1 MQVILL
7 LYVCY
12 RRLCFQLL
20 TIWWTRCTKPKPR
33 KSSHIK
39 SGHFGWRGRA
49 SSSSLLPVWHCS
61 YPLTYSSKL
70 WPRDIETVLYYSYSS
85 TYSSKRISICLI
97 FMDPYDDRSSNPDP
111 WFPSKCW
118 NGGFVILIPRSAS
131 CFSVNPCHRPFENKH
146 YTTGIILGMGSSN
159 KRRRYIVTS
168 SLIDWAHTKNDP
180 RIISQTSHPPH
191 WKRPHKLK
199 VPW

>member
-20 TIWWTRCTKPKPR
+20 TIWWTRCTKQKPR
-33 KSSHIK
+33 KSSHIR
-39 SGHFGWRGRA
+39 SAHFGWRGRA

-61 YPLTYSSKL
+61 YPPTYF
-70 WPRDIETVLYYSYSS
+70 
-85 TYSSKRISICLI
+85 SKRISICLI

-131 CFSVNPCHRPFENKH
+131 CFSVNPSHRPFENKH

-168 SLIDWAHTKNDP
+168 SLIDCEPIPRMTPALYLKHHTLL
-180 RIISQTSHPPH
+180 IGSVLTS
-191 WKRPHKLK
+191 
-199 VPW
+199 